1 MIKSYFSS
9 FLILVVFVLVETALL
24 SNIFFLPAMPDFLLL
39 CVLYF
44 AIRNGKVAGELT
56 GFVSGLLLDFLSGSP
71 FGLNCLVRTVIG
83 FLCGYFHRMMN
94 YESFFVN
101 FIAGFCATIAK
112 AILIYVVSLL
122 FPNYVNSY
130 NIFSSVFALELGM
143 NTLLCPLVIKLLRNF
158 DSFVVPPRRGI
169 D

>member
-1 MIKSYFSS
+1 MVKSYFSS
-9 FLILVVFVLVETALL
+9 FLILVVFVLLETALL
-24 SNIFFLPAMPDFLLL
+24 TNIFFLPAIPDFLLL

-44 AIRNGKVAGELT
+44 SIRNGKVAGEVT

-71 FGLNCLVRTVIG
+71 FGLNSLVRTLIG
-83 FLCGYFHRMMN
+83 FLAGHFHRMMN

-101 FIAGFCATIAK
+101 FIVGFCATIVK
-112 AILIYVVSLL
+112 ALLLYVISLL

-130 NIFSSVFALELGM
+130 HIFSSVFALELGM
-143 NTLLCPLVIKLLRNF
+143 NTILCPLVFKLLRSF

>member
-1 MIKSYFSS
+1 MIKSYLSS
-9 FLILVVFVLVETALL
+9 FIILLVFVLIETALL
-24 SNIFFLPAMPDFLLL
+24 SNIFFLPAIPDFLLI

-44 AIRNGKVAGELT
+44 SIRNGKVAGELT

-71 FGLNCLVRTVIG
+71 FGLNCLVRTIIG
-83 FLCGYFHRMMN
+83 FLGGFFHRMMN

-101 FIAGFCATIAK
+101 IITGFFATIIK
-112 AILIYVVSLL
+112 ALIIHFISLL

-130 NIFSSVFALELGM
+130 HIFSSVFALELGM
-143 NTLLCPLVIKLLRNF
+143 NTFLCPLVIKLLRSF
-158 DSFVVPPRRGI
+158 DSFIVPPRRGI

>member
-1 MIKSYFSS
+1 MIKSYLSS
-9 FLILVVFVLVETALL
+9 FLILIVFVLIETALL
-24 SNIFFLPAMPDFLLL
+24 SNIFFLPAIPDFLLL

-44 AIRNGKVAGELT
+44 SIRNGKVAGELT
-56 GFVSGLLLDFLSGSP
+56 GFFSGLLLDFLSGSP
-71 FGLNCLVRTVIG
+71 FGLNCLIRTTIG
-83 FLCGYFHRMMN
+83 FLGGFFHRMMN

-101 FIAGFCATIAK
+101 FIAGFFATIIK
-112 AILIYVVSLL
+112 AVLIYLVSLL

-143 NTLLCPLVIKLLRNF
+143 NTILCPAVIKLLRSF
-158 DSFVVPPRRGI
+158 DYFIVPPRRGF

>member
-1 MIKSYFSS
+1 MIKSYISS
-9 FLILVVFVLVETALL
+9 FLILIVFVLIETALL

-44 AIRNGKVAGELT
+44 SIRNGKVAGELT
-56 GFVSGLLLDFLSGSP
+56 GFASGLLLDFLSGSP
-71 FGLNCLVRTVIG
+71 FGLNCLVRTAIG
-83 FLCGYFHRMMN
+83 FFAGFFHRMMN

-101 FIAGFCATIAK
+101 SIAGFFATLLK
-112 AILIYVVSLL
+112 AGLIYFISLL

-130 NIFSSVFALELGM
+130 HIYSSVFALELAM
-143 NTLLCPLVIKLLRNF
+143 NTVLCPIVIKLLRSF
-158 DSFVVPPRRGI
+158 DSFIVPPGRGI

>member
-9 FLILVVFVLVETALL
+9 FAILIVFVLIETALL
-24 SNIFFLPAMPDFLLL
+24 SNIFFLPAIPNFLLI

-44 AIRNGKVAGELT
+44 SIRNGKVAGEIT

-71 FGLNCLVRTVIG
+71 FGLNCLVRTTLG
-83 FLCGYFHRMMN
+83 FLGGFFHKMMN
-94 YESFFVN
+94 YESFIVN
-101 FIAGFCATIAK
+101 IIAGFFATLLK
-112 AILIYVVSLL
+112 DTLIYVISLL

-130 NIFSSVFALELGM
+130 HIFSSVFAFDLGT
-143 NTLLCPLVIKLLRNF
+143 NTILCPLVIKLLRSF
-158 DSFVVPPRRGI
+158 DSFIVPSKRGI

>member
-1 MIKSYFSS
+1 MIKSYLSS
-9 FLILVVFVLVETALL
+9 FLILVVFVLIETALL
-24 SNIFFLPAMPDFLLL
+24 SNIFFLPAIPDFLLL

-44 AIRNGKVAGELT
+44 SIRNGKVAGEIT

-71 FGLNCLVRTVIG
+71 FGLNSLIRTAVG
-83 FLCGYFHRMMN
+83 FLGGYFHRMMN

-101 FIAGFCATIAK
+101 FVAGFCATIVK
-112 AILIYVVSLL
+112 ALLIYVVSLL

-130 NIFSSVFALELGM
+130 HIFSSVFALELGM
-143 NTLLCPLVIKLLRNF
+143 NTLLCPLVIKLLRSF
-158 DSFVVPPRRGI
+158 DAFVVPPRRGI

>member
-1 MIKSYFSS
+1 MIKSYLSS
-9 FLILVVFVLVETALL
+9 FLILLVFVLIETALL
-24 SNIFFLPAMPDFLLL
+24 SNIFFLPAIPDFLLL

-44 AIRNGKVAGELT
+44 AIRNGKVAGEIT

-71 FGLNCLVRTVIG
+71 FGLNCLARTAIG
-83 FLCGYFHRMMN
+83 FIAGFFHRMMN

-101 FIAGFCATIAK
+101 FIAGFFATLIK
-112 AILIYVVSLL
+112 AAIIYVISLL

-130 NIFSSVFALELGM
+130 HIFSSVFACELGM
-143 NTLLCPLVIKLLRNF
+143 NTLLCPLTIKLLKSF
-158 DSFVVPPRRGI
+158 DSFIVPPRRGI